1 MTVTQADAGTLWEE
15 LAARVA
21 AGDRFAGLF
30 GASPA
35 GGPLVLSA
43 HLATAG
49 GSTHWRRRCRP
60 ARPAMPR

>member
-30 GASPA
+30 GAGPA
-35 GGPLVLSA
+35 GGPVVPSALV
-43 HLATAG
+43 ATAA
-49 GSTHWRRRCRP
+49 SKRSRRRCRP
-60 ARPAMPR
+60 ARPAIPR

>member
-1 MTVTQADAGTLWEE
+1 MTMTQPGVSALWDD
-15 LAARVA
+15 LCSRVK

-30 GASPA
+30 GARPA

-60 ARPAMPR
+60 ARPAIPH

>member
-30 GASPA
+30 GTNVVLLDTAVTESKTRSASPR
-35 GGPLVLSA
+35 LNE
-43 HLATAG
+43 
-49 GSTHWRRRCRP
+49 STSEP
-60 ARPAMPR
+60 SSLIV